1 MTPHEKMVEEV
12 VMNELARDMDL
23 MPLVLAGHV
32 KATRVMMY
40 RMQWR
45 AYALGITDKLE
56 FDSGTLKSTALR
68 APYSG
73 VAMLR

>member
-56 FDSGTLKSTALR
+56 FDVWHAEKHR
-68 APYSG
+68 A
-73 VAMLR
+73 

>member
-45 AYALGITDKLE
+45 AY
-56 FDSGTLKSTALR
+56 DSRHNRQA
-68 APYSG
+68 
-73 VAMLR
+73 

>member
-1 MTPHEKMVEEV
+1 
-12 VMNELARDMDL
+12 MDL

-56 FDSGTLKSTALR
+56 FESGTLKSTRLERRTAGLR
-68 APYSG
+68 C
-73 VAMLR
+73 